1 MGIAIQRTLCALYF
15 DITVLPF
22 LRLIRINICNGIRLK
37 EVTEMAEDRNI
48 QKLNDEI
55 MEDVSG
61 GMMLIRKD
69 LKAATFVSGTDQ
81 GISKAIHNNDTQA
94 DITLMGDM
102 TRSVRDTSKVE
113 KIKSGGI
120 EKA

>member
-1 MGIAIQRTLCALYF
+1 
-15 DITVLPF
+15 
-22 LRLIRINICNGIRLK
+22 
-37 EVTEMAEDRNI
+37 MAEDRNI

-102 TRSVRDTSKVE
+102 TRSVSDTSKVE